1 MQELDVITPLKV
13 FSLTGRVGTGA
24 GTARAAV
31 GYSKAGD
38 PFFASGIYQNRLTKK
53 GKISTRTGFY
63 TYVPGNTGPQLARRS
78 VFADGMAEW
87 MSLTTEQKMLYD
99 TRARALHMFGAN
111 LFMKEYLKNH

>member
-1 MQELDVITPLKV
+1 MQELDLITPLKV

-38 PFFASGIYQNRLTKK
+38 LFFASGIYQNRLTKK

-63 TYVPGNTGPQLARRS
+63 TYVPGSTAPQLARRS
-78 VFADGMAEW
+78 VFSDGMSAW
-87 MSLTTEQKMLYD
+87 MSLTDEEKLVYD
-99 TRARALHMFGAN
+99 KRARRVHMFGAN